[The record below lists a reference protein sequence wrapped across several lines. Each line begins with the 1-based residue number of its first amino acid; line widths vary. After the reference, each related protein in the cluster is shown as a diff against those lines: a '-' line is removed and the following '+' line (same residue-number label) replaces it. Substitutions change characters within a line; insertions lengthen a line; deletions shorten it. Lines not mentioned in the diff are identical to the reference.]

1 MEIEKSIRKLDEYVG
16 KKVQILA
23 FGTSYLGIL
32 KKVDYDKGF
41 LEIKSGNQKMVLDL
55 ERVESFAGVE
65 DQD

>member
-23 FGTSYLGIL
+23 FGTAYLGIL
-32 KKVDYDKGF
+32 EKVDYEKGF
-41 LEIKSGNQKMVLDL
+41 LEIKSGGQKMVLDL

-65 DQD
+65 EKD